1 MDDAQLQTVWQQRR
15 SQDRTVHLGYP
26 LALLMKYNL
35 SKRAKQLGKLASV
48 WDEVLPESLSD
59 HTSLESFNSG
69 VLTVLVD
76 SASRR
81 FQLQTLLTGGL
92 KREIQRRTPVAINK
106 IRLVAGQFRTVDAA
120 GASGIV
126 LIGSC
131 VDPYSHEAVRATM
144 GSIFN
149 VPLVRSSL
157 PDGLSWVR
165 RWRGDIVGAHLR
177 ASADFRSVAYRQPT
191 LLLVGSEGP
200 GLSPELSASCTR
212 LVRIPMAKV
221 VIRHPLYFSTSRIP

>member
-15 SQDRTVHLGYP
+15 SQDRTVHLGHP

-48 WDEVLPESLSD
+48 WDEVLPEFLSE

-92 KREIQRRTPVAINK
+92 KREIQRRTPAAINK

-120 GASGIV
+120 GG
-126 LIGSC
+126 
-131 VDPYSHEAVRATM
+131 
-144 GSIFN
+144 
-149 VPLVRSSL
+149 
-157 PDGLSWVR
+157 
-165 RWRGDIVGAHLR
+165 
-177 ASADFRSVAYRQPT
+177 
-191 LLLVGSEGP
+191 
-200 GLSPELSASCTR
+200 TR
-212 LVRIPMAKV
+212 YA
-221 VIRHPLYFSTSRIP
+221 F